1 MREQRDAGPTVERSS
16 TVTPSRKPAT
26 LPSRPRQKFFGAALA
41 LLVLEVGVP
50 AGLSDQALL
59 DALGEVGPDLATW
72 VISFLLTGMY
82 WVWHRDLFNQLRF
95 VDRGAVWLNMLFL
108 LPAALIPFGA
118 SVLGEYPT
126 DAIGLHVY
134 GAVLVATTFMRWLLY
149 TYVARRPEL
158 LYEVV
163 SPRQRRTG
171 GLSALA
177 PIVVYLLAMAL
188 ASAAPLLSLVL
199 YFVVPAVYFLLISTL
214 RRRPGTRR
222 EAEDYA

>member
-1 MREQRDAGPTVERSS
+1 MSRRTLSDAELRRGETDRVKAF
-16 TVTPSRKPAT
+16 TDGVFAIIIT
-26 LPSRPRQKFFGAALA
+26 

-50 AGLSDQALL
+50 AGLDDRALV
-59 DALGEVGPDLATW
+59 DALDEVGPELATW

-82 WVWHRDLFNQLRF
+82 WVWHRDLFNQVRY

-134 GAVLVATTFMRWLLY
+134 GSVLLATAFMRWVLY
-149 TYVARRPEL
+149 AYVMRRPEL
-158 LYEVV
+158 VWDFV
-163 SPRQRRTG
+163 SLRHRRTG
-171 GLSALA
+171 GAIALA
-177 PIVVYLLAMAL
+177 PVPVYLAAMAV
-188 ASAAPLLSLVL
+188 AGTAPALSLALFFSVPL
-199 YFVVPAVYFLLISTL
+199 AYFVLISAL
-214 RRRPGTRR
+214 RRRPGTRS